1 MAAVMTIET
10 LKITLAIACTVVG
23 IANLLGAT
31 WFAIS
36 SQWLPFGLSLSSF
49 LVLGSLIRLG
59 VFG

>member
-1 MAAVMTIET
+1 MTIEA
-10 LKITLAIACTVVG
+10 LRMTLAIACMVVG
-23 IANLLGAT
+23 LANLFGAV

-49 LVLGSLIRLG
+49 LVLGTLIRIG